1 MWYVKLVNVKMCAKI
16 GVYAQ
21 EQILGN
27 DFLINVAIGFEGEKI
42 MQLQQTID
50 YCMLYEIVAA
60 QMQKPTPLLEEV
72 ISNIVEIFEKE
83 LSPWGVNMRSTHYR
97 KKALLL
103 VLKFLFMIAEQ
114 PIDII

>member
-1 MWYVKLVNVKMCAKI
+1 MWYVKLVNVKMRAKI
-16 GVYAQ
+16 GVYAE

-72 ISNIVEIFEKE
+72 INNIVEIFEKE
-83 LSPWGVNMRSTHYR
+83 LPN
-97 KKALLL
+97 KKEIIISIKKLNPAFGKQIAATEV
-103 VLKFLFMIAEQ
+103 VLEKKY
-114 PIDII
+114 

>member
-16 GVYAQ
+16 GVYAE

-83 LSPWGVNMRSTHYR
+83 LPNKKEIYLSIQKLNPAFGKAIAATEVVFQKHY
-97 KKALLL
+97 
-103 VLKFLFMIAEQ
+103 
-114 PIDII
+114 